1 MITSQEVREAVLVP
15 ISTIVDSVR
24 ITLERCPPELSADLV
39 DRGLVLAGGGA
50 LLRGFDKLLS
60 EETGLSVHVAED
72 PLSAVAEW
80 TGKFLN
86 ELKFL
91 RQVAAADRQWRGSL
105 QIDDFG
111 LRIDF
116 RSSADFDLNQ
126 VQTRNLQSGIDMSRT
141 SIIALL
147 IFGAVLGYFLSFG
160 PETTQ
165 KFKASVYQLLAPF
178 LTGGSGIKKQITSV
192 RTGLKSLDQLEHENA
207 ALQVENREL
216 RATNQS
222 LRDVEHEVN
231 RLRHALNYRER
242 SVFKLIAA
250 EVIARDSST
259 WWRTLTINR
268 GRRDAIETDMPVV
281 TDVGLVGKTTTVSD
295 TISVVL
301 LISDESCRIAS
312 SVEGSREQGIVS
324 GERVTGGLTPFLDLN
339 FLSKQADLKP
349 GQKVYTSGVGGV
361 FPSGLLIGAVKSFRV
376 RELDGQA
383 QLTPVVDLS
392 HLEDVFVVTGRR

>member
-1 MITSQEVREAVLVP
+1 
-15 ISTIVDSVR
+15 
-24 ITLERCPPELSADLV
+24 
-39 DRGLVLAGGGA
+39 
-50 LLRGFDKLLS
+50 LR
-60 EETGLSVHVAED
+60 
-72 PLSAVAEW
+72 
-80 TGKFLN
+80 
-86 ELKFL
+86 
-91 RQVAAADRQWRGSL
+91 
-105 QIDDFG
+105 IDDFG

-126 VQTRNLQSGIDMSRT
+126 VQTRNLQSGIVMSRT

-192 RTGLKSLDQLEHENA
+192 RSGLKSLDQLEHENA

-216 RATNQS
+216 RATNQG

-250 EVIARDSST
+250 EIIARDSST
-259 WWRTLTINR
+259 WWRTITINR
-268 GRRDAIETDMPVV
+268 GKRDAIQTDMPVV
-281 TDVGLVGKTTTVSD
+281 TDLGLVGKTTTVSEG
-295 TISVVL
+295 ISVVL
-301 LISDESCRIAS
+301 LVSDENCRLAA

-324 GERVTGGLTPFLDLN
+324 GERTTTGLTPVLNLN

-361 FPSGLLIGAVKSFRV
+361 FPSGLLVGVVKSYRV

-383 QLTPVVDLS
+383 QLTPAVDLS

>member
-1 MITSQEVREAVLVP
+1 
-15 ISTIVDSVR
+15 
-24 ITLERCPPELSADLV
+24 
-39 DRGLVLAGGGA
+39 
-50 LLRGFDKLLS
+50 LR
-60 EETGLSVHVAED
+60 
-72 PLSAVAEW
+72 
-80 TGKFLN
+80 
-86 ELKFL
+86 
-91 RQVAAADRQWRGSL
+91 
-105 QIDDFG
+105 IDDFG

-192 RTGLKSLDQLEHENA
+192 RTGLKSLDQLEHESA

-216 RATNQS
+216 RATNQG

-250 EVIARDSST
+250 EIIARDSST
-259 WWRTLTINR
+259 WWRTITINR
-268 GRRDAIETDMPVV
+268 GRRDGIETDMPVV
-281 TDVGLVGKTTTVSD
+281 TDLGLVGKTTTVSD
-295 TISVVL
+295 SISVVL
-301 LISDESCRIAS
+301 LVSDENCRLAA

-324 GERVTGGLTPFLDLN
+324 GERTTTGLTPLLNLN

-361 FPSGLLIGAVKSFRV
+361 FPSGLLVGVVKSYRV

-383 QLTPVVDLS
+383 QLTPAVDLS